1 MQGRCRGNER
11 NWLMYQQS
19 FGQLSSLPRTQ
30 QSDEAHLLLTHGQGV
45 IILPSEPNIAQLVPM
60 LDDMLD
66 DITNINKCQNEIDT
80 NNS

>member
-19 FGQLSSLPRTQ
+19 FGQLSLLPRTQ

-45 IILPSEPNIAQLVPM
+45 IMLPSEPNIAQLVP
-60 LDDMLD
+60 MLD